1 MEAKG
6 QVGFDPEQAK
16 KDLDRMIGAETKD
29 SAKIAEFL
37 SQEPSIRTKTVKWG
51 EMTIKIRGYLTR
63 KVRFDIASLDKEM
76 NRMDVESLSMIE
88 GKIYN
93 VLAELC
99 LEDPFNNPDT
109 WRDIDIRTGC
119 VFDFMNEVI
128 SKAYAPKEG
137 IDSFRK
143 K

>member
-6 QVGFDPEQAK
+6 KGFDPEQAK
-16 KDLDRMIGAETKD
+16 RDLDAMIGSETKD

-37 SQEPSIRTKTVKWG
+37 SQEPTIRTKTVKWG
-51 EMTIKIRGYLTR
+51 DMTIKIRGYLTR
-63 KVRFDIASLDKEM
+63 KVRFDIASLDKSMEGIT
-76 NRMDVESLSMIE
+76 VENLAIVE
-88 GKIYN
+88 GKIYD
-93 VLAELC
+93 VIAALC
-99 LEDPFNNPDT
+99 LEEPFNNPET
-109 WRDIDIRTGC
+109 WRMIDAETGC

-128 SKAYAPKEG
+128 TKAYAPKDG